1 MLLLF
6 LSLVQMFSSA
16 PCSQAQT
23 SASKH
28 GNEAWI
34 SQLLCNCIL
43 LYLMLPEPCI
53 VNKCLFVQIF
63 VRMRWV
69 PLYGTYPWSDMTF
82 PALSTQP
89 PLSIAAKYWQ
99 REDNIHLWAFNLR
112 PPTSTVTS
120 GLISSRNILSKSSP
134 NLETGPLRP
143 AYDDEAS
150 VSSVLPSIT
159 NHMCA
164 CQSQHLKHNMGSQI
178 LWQKNIYIIQN

>member
-1 MLLLF
+1 
-6 LSLVQMFSSA
+6 MFSSK
-16 PCSQAQT
+16 QT
-23 SASKH
+23 WEW
-28 GNEAWI
+28 GMDI
-34 SQLLCNCIL
+34 QLPHNCIL
-43 LYLMLPEPCI
+43 LYLTLPEPCAI
-53 VNKCLFVQIF
+53 IICLFGQIF

-69 PLYGTYPWSDMTF
+69 PLYSTYPWSDMTF

-164 CQSQHLKHNMGSQI
+164 CQLQHLEHIRFTDFVTKT
-178 LWQKNIYIIQN
+178 NINQN